1 MTLSATALS
10 QPYTRKYCVDVR
22 VFDLMV
28 NEVIAGRMCDSV
40 QLAQRKYIE
49 LMDSALA
56 NCQKILLQQGKMLDL
71 AEARMAV
78 YQQQLAAERQYGE
91 TFAKKASRE
100 KKKLL
105 SISVV
110 QFVIILLLLAG

>member
-28 NEVIAGRMCDSV
+28 NEVIAGRLCDSV
-40 QLAQRKYIE
+40 QLAQRRYIE
-49 LMDSALA
+49 LIDSVLA
-56 NCQKILLQQGKMLDL
+56 NCEKILLQQGKMLDI

-78 YQQQLAAERQYGE
+78 YEQQLAAERKYAE
-91 TFAKKASRE
+91 TFAKKASRD
-100 KKKLL
+100 KKKWV
-105 SISVV
+105 SISVL
-110 QFVIILLLLAG
+110 QFVIIVLLLAG